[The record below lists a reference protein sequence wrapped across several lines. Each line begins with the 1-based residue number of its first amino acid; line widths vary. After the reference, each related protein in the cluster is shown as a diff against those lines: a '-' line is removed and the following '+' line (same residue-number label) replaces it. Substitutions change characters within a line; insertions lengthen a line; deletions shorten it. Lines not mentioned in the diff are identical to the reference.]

1 MVSLIILLGS
11 NIEPEYWS
19 EKIISILKAHSSI
32 EKIGKPWKTKA
43 EGSFDAPDFINR
55 AIKIS
60 GQKKIEDWKI
70 LFKEIEKKSGRQK
83 SNDPNSPRTLDLD
96 IVWFD
101 GNWIDNPGL
110 TRPYGIIPIADV
122 AGGLKGPDGFDLK
135 QLAAKLRKHPSILG
149 ISKNQ
154 ASLR

>member
-11 NIEPEYWS
+11 NIKPEYWS
-19 EKIISILKAHSSI
+19 EKIISILKVQSSI
-32 EKIGKPWKTKA
+32 EKVGKPWKTKA
-43 EGSFDAPDFINR
+43 EGSSSAPNFINR
-55 AIKIS
+55 AIKLS
-60 GQKKIEDWKI
+60 GQKKIEDWKS
-70 LFKEIEKKSGRQK
+70 LLKEIEKKSGRQK

-101 GNWIDNPGL
+101 GEWVDNPGL

-122 AGGLKGPDGFDLK
+122 AGDLKGPDGFNLK

-154 ASLR
+154 ASL